1 MKKPRTISV
10 FITGG
15 TIGMSPSDTGLGVA
29 PANNFDDILTR
40 LTPRQD
46 IQIESQNWADI
57 PSPHMTPEH
66 MLQLAHD
73 IDRRLQDDAICGAVV
88 LHGTDLLVET
98 SFVLNTVIQSKKP
111 VITTGSMRHLG
122 EAGYDG
128 IRNLQNAI
136 IACADLPQNSE
147 VLVQMADWLFSAK
160 DAIKVDSLAVDPF
173 ASQTRGTVGRVA
185 AGTLLLN
192 QELRQKASHIL
203 SQTDT
208 ISANAVLLTAYPGMD
223 NSLFEYLLD
232 SNIEGLVLEGFGA
245 GNMPPKTLTGIQK
258 IINAN
263 IPVILS
269 SRCIR
274 GGVHSI
280 YDYQGGGAQLLSIG
294 CISAGTLSGTKAL
307 LLLKLAL
314 SNKHCKMNM
323 KDIFSFG

>member
-1 MKKPRTISV
+1 MKRTRTISV

-29 PANNFDDILTR
+29 PDNNFDEILAR

-46 IQIESQNWADI
+46 IKIETQNWADI
-57 PSPHMTPEH
+57 PSPHMTPRH

-73 IDRRLQDDAICGAVV
+73 IDKCLKDEAIWGAVV

-98 SFVLNTVIQSKKP
+98 SFVLNTVIKSKKP
-111 VITTGSMRHLG
+111 VVTTGSMRHLG

-128 IRNLQNAI
+128 VRNLQNAL
-136 IACADLPQNSE
+136 IACADLPLNSE
-147 VLVQMADWLFSAK
+147 ILIQMADWLFSAK

-192 QELRQKASHIL
+192 QELRDKTNNIFPL
-203 SQTDT
+203 INT
-208 ISANAVLLTAYPGMD
+208 ISANVVLLTAYPGMD
-223 NSLFEYLLD
+223 SSFFEQLLS
-232 SNIEGLVLEGFGA
+232 SNIEGLVIEGFGA
-245 GNMPPKTLTGIQK
+245 GNMPPRTLTGIQK
-258 IINAN
+258 IIDAN
-263 IPVILS
+263 IPVILC

-280 YDYQGGGAQLLSIG
+280 YDYQGGGAQLISIG

-307 LLLKLAL
+307 LLLKMALA
-314 SNKHCKMNM
+314 NKYSKMNL
-323 KDIFSFG
+323 KDVFSF